1 MMFRRILEN
10 AAFEVGLETLD
21 GFAPGS
27 RPMLRMP
34 PFMIFEGKNIFF
46 KRRTARFR
54 NQNDFSQGEE
64 CAETDRRLTRSGSVL
79 TFHRLLHDFKQETTV
94 LWPTVFKLSAHVDFM
109 WWFLFISCL
118 QFTTT
123 SLCRILQQTVHTI
136 RFFIELLNED
146 SCKKL
151 G

>member
-46 KRRTARFR
+46 QAK
-54 NQNDFSQGEE
+54 NSQ
-64 CAETDRRLTRSGSVL
+64 
-79 TFHRLLHDFKQETTV
+79 
-94 LWPTVFKLSAHVDFM
+94 
-109 WWFLFISCL
+109 IS
-118 QFTTT
+118 Q
-123 SLCRILQQTVHTI
+123 S
-136 RFFIELLNED
+136 
-146 SCKKL
+146 K
-151 G
+151 

>member
-1 MMFRRILEN
+1 MFRRILEN

-34 PFMIFEGKNIFF
+34 PFMIFEGKISFF

-109 WWFLFISCL
+109 W
-118 QFTTT
+118 
-123 SLCRILQQTVHTI
+123 
-136 RFFIELLNED
+136 
-146 SCKKL
+146 
-151 G
+151 